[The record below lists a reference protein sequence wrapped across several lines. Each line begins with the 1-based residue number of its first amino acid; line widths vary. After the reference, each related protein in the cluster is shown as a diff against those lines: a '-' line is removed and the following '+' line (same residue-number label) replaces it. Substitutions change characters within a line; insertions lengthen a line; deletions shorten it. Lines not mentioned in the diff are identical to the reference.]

1 MRYVPEGPCG
11 APKSTPCSRVPSDP
25 RGLGVPSKKPLSF
38 EAVHA
43 FLRSLFAEDL
53 HAKRVLSL
61 AGATLG
67 VIQTASLAVAM
78 IGQGLAL
85 ARGRLPKHATKQVD
99 RLLSNPGIE
108 VEALLAHWVPYVVG
122 ARSSI
127 TVAMDWTEFA
137 ADGQATVMLALLTE
151 HGRAT
156 PLVWLTVDTAT
167 LKGHRNDIE
176 YRVLV
181 RLAEMLPAEVRV
193 RIVADRGF
201 GDHKLY
207 RVLTEELRFDFVIRF
222 RGNITVTADGETRSA
237 AEWVGAGGRAR
248 VLRGATVTAERYEV
262 GTVVCVQAKDM
273 KQPWCLA
280 ASGTDEP
287 ARALINLYAKRWSIE
302 CGFRDSKDIRF
313 GMGMGAVHVST
324 PDRRDRLWLLNAF
337 AVVPLTLLGAAGEA
351 LGYDRHLRTN
361 TAKRRTHSLLRQG
374 HMLYELIPTMPEHR
388 LQPLIEG
395 FATMLA
401 EQPVFAK
408 ALGTI

>member
-1 MRYVPEGPCG
+1 MG
-11 APKSTPCSRVPSDP
+11 
-25 RGLGVPSKKPLSF
+25 PSKKPLSF

-137 ADGQATVMLALLTE
+137 ADGQATIMLALLTE

-262 GTVVCVQAKDM
+262 GTVVCVRAKDM

-337 AVVPLTLLGAAGEA
+337 AVVLLTLLGAAGEA
-351 LGYDRHLRTN
+351 LGFDRHLRTN

-408 ALGTI
+408 ALGAI

>member
-1 MRYVPEGPCG
+1 MRSKQISLATVEQF
-11 APKSTPCSRVPSDP
+11 
-25 RGLGVPSKKPLSF
+25 LGGVF
-38 EAVHA
+38 GQ
-43 FLRSLFAEDL
+43 DL
-53 HAKRVLSL
+53 HAKRVQSL

-67 VIQTASLAVAM
+67 AMRSCSLAVSL

-85 ARGRLPKHATKQVD
+85 ARGLQTKHAVKQVD
-99 RLLSNPGIE
+99 RLLSNPGID
-108 VEALLAHWVPYVVG
+108 VDALLLHWVRHVVG
-122 ARSSI
+122 QRPAI

-137 ADGQATVMLALLTE
+137 ADGQATLMLSLLCR

-156 PLVWLTVDTAT
+156 PLFWLSVETAT
-167 LKGHRNDIE
+167 LKDRRNGYE
-176 YRVLV
+176 YQALV
-181 RLAEMLPAEVRV
+181 RLAEALPIGIKVCL
-193 RIVADRGF
+193 VADRGF
-201 GDHKLY
+201 GDRKLY
-207 RVLTEELRFDFVIRF
+207 RLLTEELKFDFVIRF

-248 VLRGATVTAERYEV
+248 VLRGATVTAERHEV
-262 GTVVCVQAKDM
+262 GTVVCVQAKGM

-280 ASGTDEP
+280 ASSTDDP
-287 ARALINLYAKRWSIE
+287 ARALINLYARRWSIE

-337 AVVPLTLLGAAGEA
+337 AVVLLTLLGAAGEA

-374 HMLYELIPTMPEHR
+374 HLLYELIPTMPEHR

-395 FATMLA
+395 FANRLA
-401 EQPVFAK
+401 EQPVFSEAFG
-408 ALGTI
+408 AI